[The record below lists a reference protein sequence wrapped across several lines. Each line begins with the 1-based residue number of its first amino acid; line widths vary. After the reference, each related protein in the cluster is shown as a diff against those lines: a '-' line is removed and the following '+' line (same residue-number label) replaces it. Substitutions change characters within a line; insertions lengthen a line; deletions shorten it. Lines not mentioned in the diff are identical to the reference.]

1 MKPLPRKLMAVERLL
16 EEHEPD
22 GPSVALRSR
31 TLDAVLNVLPTDSL
45 TEQQSLAKDCCMP
58 AALDAASALSLVGM
72 ALSLAWVGV
81 GWLFVHRQ
89 PAPDSIP
96 QPTTLQAQ
104 ARTFGM
110 EPRYP
115 FLALDVAASDAP
127 AARSGSK
134 EPAPRPH
141 ILTPYGH
148 RQGLQGNN

>member
-1 MKPLPRKLMAVERLL
+1 MKPLPRELMAVERLL

-31 TLDAVLNVLPTDSL
+31 TLDAVLKVLTTDSL
-45 TEQQSLAKDCCMP
+45 PEQQALSNDSCKP

-81 GWLFVHRQ
+81 GWLSFHGQ
-89 PAPDSIP
+89 PASDSIRP
-96 QPTTLQAQ
+96 PATLQAQ
-104 ARTFGM
+104 ARAVGM
-110 EPRYP
+110 EPGYP
-115 FLALDVAASDAP
+115 FLALDVAPSDTP

-141 ILTPYGH
+141 VLAPYGLH
-148 RQGLQGNN
+148 HGLQGNN